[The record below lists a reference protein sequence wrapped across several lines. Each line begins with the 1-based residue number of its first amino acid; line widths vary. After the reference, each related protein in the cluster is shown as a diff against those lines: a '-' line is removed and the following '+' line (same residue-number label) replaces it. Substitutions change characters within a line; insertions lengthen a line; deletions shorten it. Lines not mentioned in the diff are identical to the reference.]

1 MILNRKQGLELLDKI
16 LNKPKTVTI
25 SIEEYND
32 LLDDAEFLNAL
43 RMAGVD
49 NWDGYDEAI
58 DIYQSVGGE

>member
-1 MILNRKQGLELLDKI
+1 MS
-16 LNKPKTVTI
+16 KTITI
-25 SIEEYND
+25 SVEEYND

-58 DIYQSVGGE
+58 DIYQSARGE

>member
-1 MILNRKQGLELLDKI
+1 MS
-16 LNKPKTVTI
+16 KTVTI
-25 SIEEYND
+25 PEEEYND

-58 DIYQSVGGE
+58 NIYQSARGE